1 LAEKKKNSSART
13 RLAHAGRQID
23 CGGGRAV
30 NPPVVRA
37 STILFEDVEKLLE
50 VHGRRADSSFVS
62 YGRNGTETTVSLEHA
77 FAELEGGEG
86 CVAVGSGLA
95 AITVALLSQ
104 VGQGDHVLVSD
115 SVYAPTRKLCDGM
128 LQRFGVETTYYDP
141 AVGAGIAELVR
152 PNTRVIFLESP
163 GSLTFELQD
172 TPAITEVA
180 RARRVTTIMDN
191 TWATPL
197 FFQPLAHGVDI
208 SVHAGTKYVV
218 GHSDAMLG
226 LVVTSGEFHEAVRL
240 QAHELG
246 HGVGPDDAWLGL
258 RGLRTLAVRLS
269 QHQENA
275 LEVARWLNQCPE
287 VARVLHPA
295 LPDHPDHAIWKRDFQ
310 GSSGLFGVELRPVSA
325 DAVAAM
331 LNDLQYFGLG
341 YSWGGYESLAIPTFP
356 QKLRSAVP
364 WNAEGP
370 LLRLHVGLE
379 DPADLIA
386 DLEAGFDRLRHKAAL
401 E

>member
-1 LAEKKKNSSART
+1 MAEKKKNSSART

-62 YGRNGTETTVSLEHA
+62 YGRNGTETTFSLEHA

-104 VGQGDHVLVSD
+104 VRQGDHVLVSD

-141 AVGAGIAELVR
+141 AVGARIAELIR

-275 LEVARWLNQCPE
+275 LEVARWLNQRPE

-401 E
+401 G

>member
-1 LAEKKKNSSART
+1 MAEKNKRANART
-13 RLAHAGRQID
+13 RLAHAGRKVV

-37 STILFEDVEKLLE
+37 STILFEDVESLLE
-50 VHGRRADSSFVS
+50 MHGRRLDPTFVS
-62 YGRNGTETTVSLEHA
+62 YGRNGTETTFSLEQA
-77 FAELEGGEG
+77 FAELEGGDG

-95 AITVALLSQ
+95 AITVAVLSQ
-104 VGQGDHVLVSD
+104 VSHGDHVLVAD
-115 SVYAPTRKLCDGM
+115 SVYAPTRKLCDGL

-141 AVGAGIAELVR
+141 CIGAGIAEFIR

-163 GSLTFELQD
+163 GSLTFEVQD
-172 TPAITEVA
+172 IPAITEVA
-180 RARRVTTIMDN
+180 RARGVTTIIDN

-218 GHSDAMLG
+218 GHSDTMLG
-226 LVVTSGEFHEAVRL
+226 LVVASGEYIEAVRH
-240 QAHELG
+240 QAQDIG

-258 RGLRTLAVRLS
+258 RGLRTLAVRLA
-269 QHQENA
+269 QHQQNA
-275 LEVARWLNQCPE
+275 LQVAQWLSERPE
-287 VARVLHPA
+287 VARVLHPG
-295 LPDHPDHAIWKRDFQ
+295 LQDHPGHALWKRDFQ
-310 GSSGLFGVELRPVSA
+310 GASGLFAVELQPISG
-325 DAVAAM
+325 DDVAIL
-331 LNDLQYFGLG
+331 LNGLEYFGLG
-341 YSWGGYESLAIPTFP
+341 YSWGGYESLAIPIFP

-364 WNAEGP
+364 WAAEGP

-386 DLEAGFDRLRHKAAL
+386 DLEAGFERLHQKKAA

>member
-1 LAEKKKNSSART
+1 MAEKKSASART
-13 RLAHAGRQID
+13 RLAHGGRKIQ

-37 STILFEDVEKLLE
+37 STILFEDVDKLLE
-50 VHGRRADSSFVS
+50 MHSRRVDSSFVS
-62 YGRNGTETTVSLEHA
+62 YGRNGTETTFSLEQA
-77 FAELEGGEG
+77 FAELEGGDG

-104 VGQGDHVLVSD
+104 IKQGDHLLISD
-115 SVYAPTRKLCDGM
+115 SVYFLTRKLCDGM

-141 AVGAGIAELVR
+141 GVGSGIADLIR

-163 GSLTFELQD
+163 GSITFEIQD
-172 TPAITEVA
+172 VPAITAVA
-180 RARRVTTIMDN
+180 RARGITTIIDN

-226 LVVTSGEFHEAVRL
+226 LIVAKEEHHEALRL
-240 QAHELG
+240 QAQELG
-246 HGVGPDDAWLGL
+246 YGIGPDDAWLGL
-258 RGLRTLAVRLS
+258 RGLRTLGVRLD
-269 QHQENA
+269 QHQRNA
-275 LEVARWLNQCPE
+275 LEVAQWLTERPE
-287 VARVLHPA
+287 VARVLHPG
-295 LPDHPDHAIWKRDFQ
+295 LPDHPGHAIWKRDFQ
-310 GSSGLFGVELRPVSA
+310 GASGLFGVELRPTPSNG
-325 DAVAAM
+325 VAAL
-331 LNDLQYFGLG
+331 LNGLEYFGLG

-356 QKLRSAVP
+356 EKLRTAVP
-364 WNAEGP
+364 WQAEGP
-370 LLRLHVGLE
+370 MLRLHVGLE

-386 DLEAGFDRLRHKAAL
+386 DLEAGFQRMSESRTL

>member
-1 LAEKKKNSSART
+1 LAEKKSASART
-13 RLAHAGRQID
+13 RLAHGGRKIQ

-37 STILFEDVEKLLE
+37 STILFEDVDKLLE
-50 VHGRRADSSFVS
+50 MHSRRVDSSFVS
-62 YGRNGTETTVSLEHA
+62 YGRNGTETTFSLEQA
-77 FAELEGGEG
+77 FAELEGGDG

-104 VGQGDHVLVSD
+104 IKQGDHLLISD
-115 SVYAPTRKLCDGM
+115 SVYFPTRKLCDGM

-141 AVGAGIAELVR
+141 GVGSGIADLIR

-163 GSLTFELQD
+163 GSITFEIQD
-172 TPAITEVA
+172 VPAITAVA
-180 RARRVTTIMDN
+180 RARGITTIIDN

-226 LVVTSGEFHEAVRL
+226 LIVAKEEHHEALRL
-240 QAHELG
+240 QAQELG
-246 HGVGPDDAWLGL
+246 YGIGPDDAWLGL
-258 RGLRTLAVRLS
+258 RGLRTLGVRLD
-269 QHQENA
+269 QHQRNA
-275 LEVARWLNQCPE
+275 LEVAQWLTERPE
-287 VARVLHPA
+287 VARVLHPG
-295 LPDHPDHAIWKRDFQ
+295 LPDHPGHAIWKRDFQ
-310 GSSGLFGVELRPVSA
+310 GASGLFEVELRPTPSNG
-325 DAVAAM
+325 VAAL
-331 LNDLQYFGLG
+331 LNGLEYFGLG

-356 QKLRSAVP
+356 EKLRTAVP
-364 WNAEGP
+364 WQAEGP
-370 LLRLHVGLE
+370 MLRLHVGLE

-386 DLEAGFDRLRHKAAL
+386 DLEAGFQRMSESRTL

>member
-1 LAEKKKNSSART
+1 MAEKKSASART
-13 RLAHAGRQID
+13 RLAHGGRKIQ

-37 STILFEDVEKLLE
+37 STILFEDVDKLLE
-50 VHGRRADSSFVS
+50 MHSRRVDSSFVS
-62 YGRNGTETTVSLEHA
+62 YGRNGTETTFSLEQA
-77 FAELEGGEG
+77 FAELEGGDG

-104 VGQGDHVLVSD
+104 IKQGDHLLISD
-115 SVYAPTRKLCDGM
+115 SVYFPTRKLCDGM

-141 AVGAGIAELVR
+141 GVGSGIADLIR

-163 GSLTFELQD
+163 GSITFEIQD
-172 TPAITEVA
+172 VPAITAVA
-180 RARRVTTIMDN
+180 RARGITTIIDN

-226 LVVTSGEFHEAVRL
+226 LIVAKEEHHEALRL
-240 QAHELG
+240 QAQELG
-246 HGVGPDDAWLGL
+246 YGIGPDDAWLGL
-258 RGLRTLAVRLS
+258 RGLRTLGVRLD
-269 QHQENA
+269 QHQRNA
-275 LEVARWLNQCPE
+275 LEVAQWLTERPE
-287 VARVLHPA
+287 VARVLHPG
-295 LPDHPDHAIWKRDFQ
+295 LPDHPGHAIWKRDFQ
-310 GSSGLFGVELRPVSA
+310 GASGLFGVELRPTPSNG
-325 DAVAAM
+325 VAAL
-331 LNDLQYFGLG
+331 LNGLEYFGLG

-356 QKLRSAVP
+356 EKLRTAVP

-370 LLRLHVGLE
+370 MLRLHVGLE

-386 DLEAGFDRLRHKAAL
+386 DLEAGFQRMSESRTL

>member
-1 LAEKKKNSSART
+1 MAEKKKNSSART

-62 YGRNGTETTVSLEHA
+62 YGRNGTETTFSLEHA

-104 VGQGDHVLVSD
+104 VRQGDHVLVSD

-141 AVGAGIAELVR
+141 AVGAGIAELIR

>member
-1 LAEKKKNSSART
+1 LAEKKSASART
-13 RLAHAGRQID
+13 RLAHGGRKIQ

-37 STILFEDVEKLLE
+37 STILFEDVDKLLE
-50 VHGRRADSSFVS
+50 MHSRRVDSSFVS
-62 YGRNGTETTVSLEHA
+62 YGRNGTETTFSLEQA
-77 FAELEGGEG
+77 FAELEGGDG

-104 VGQGDHVLVSD
+104 IKQGDHLLISD
-115 SVYAPTRKLCDGM
+115 SVYFPTRKLCDGM

-141 AVGAGIAELVR
+141 GVGSGIADLIR

-163 GSLTFELQD
+163 GSITFEIQD
-172 TPAITEVA
+172 VPAITAVA
-180 RARRVTTIMDN
+180 RARGITTIIDN

-226 LVVTSGEFHEAVRL
+226 LIVAKEEHHEALRL
-240 QAHELG
+240 QAQELG
-246 HGVGPDDAWLGL
+246 YGIGPDDAWLGL
-258 RGLRTLAVRLS
+258 RGLRTLGVRLD
-269 QHQENA
+269 QHQRNA
-275 LEVARWLNQCPE
+275 LEVAQWLTERPE
-287 VARVLHPA
+287 VARVLHPG
-295 LPDHPDHAIWKRDFQ
+295 LPDHPGHAIWKRDFQ
-310 GSSGLFGVELRPVSA
+310 GASGLFGVELRPTPSNG
-325 DAVAAM
+325 VAAL
-331 LNDLQYFGLG
+331 LNGLEYFGLG

-356 QKLRSAVP
+356 EKLRTAVP
-364 WNAEGP
+364 WQAEGP
-370 LLRLHVGLE
+370 MLRLHVGLE

-386 DLEAGFDRLRHKAAL
+386 DLEAGFQRMSESRTL

>member
-1 LAEKKKNSSART
+1 MAEKKSASART
-13 RLAHAGRQID
+13 RLAHGGRKIQ

-37 STILFEDVEKLLE
+37 STILFEDVDKLLE
-50 VHGRRADSSFVS
+50 MHSRRVDSSFVS
-62 YGRNGTETTVSLEHA
+62 YGRNGTETTFSLEQA
-77 FAELEGGEG
+77 FAELEGGDG

-104 VGQGDHVLVSD
+104 IKQGDHLLISD
-115 SVYAPTRKLCDGM
+115 SVYFPTRKLCDGM

-141 AVGAGIAELVR
+141 GVGSGIADLIR

-163 GSLTFELQD
+163 GSITFEIQD
-172 TPAITEVA
+172 VPAITAVA
-180 RARRVTTIMDN
+180 RARGITTIIDN

-226 LVVTSGEFHEAVRL
+226 LIVAKEEHHEALRL
-240 QAHELG
+240 QAQELG
-246 HGVGPDDAWLGL
+246 YGIGPDDAWLGL
-258 RGLRTLAVRLS
+258 RGLRTLGVRLD
-269 QHQENA
+269 QHQRNA
-275 LEVARWLNQCPE
+275 LEVAQWLTERPE
-287 VARVLHPA
+287 VARVLHPG
-295 LPDHPDHAIWKRDFQ
+295 LPDHPGHAIWKRDFQ
-310 GSSGLFGVELRPVSA
+310 GASGLFGVELRPTPSNG
-325 DAVAAM
+325 VAAL
-331 LNDLQYFGLG
+331 LNGLEYFGLG

-356 QKLRSAVP
+356 EKLRTAVP
-364 WNAEGP
+364 WQAEGP
-370 LLRLHVGLE
+370 MLRLHVGLE

-386 DLEAGFDRLRHKAAL
+386 DLEAGFQRMSESRTL